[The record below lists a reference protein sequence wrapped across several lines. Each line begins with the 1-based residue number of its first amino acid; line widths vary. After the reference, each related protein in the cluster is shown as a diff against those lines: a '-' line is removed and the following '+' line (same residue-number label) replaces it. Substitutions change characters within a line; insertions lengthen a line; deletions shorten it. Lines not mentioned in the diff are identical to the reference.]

1 MGGHGYSTVRVTSDA
16 VETEF
21 VAIPRPIQRS
31 ESADG
36 GPLLYRVSHRADR
49 WKAGE
54 RPHLTQRVIEG
65 DPELSV

>member
-1 MGGHGYSTVRVTSDA
+1 MGGHGYSTVKVTSDA

-31 ESADG
+31 ESPDG
-36 GPLLYRVSHRADR
+36 GPILYRVTHRAYR

-54 RPHLTQRVIEG
+54 RPKLVQRVTEG
-65 DPELSV
+65 DPKLSV